1 MCETSCISTSYY
13 YLPCVKPVA
22 RQPFVLPEDLLD
34 TSDVVINVVIDE
46 IYIMLQ
52 ETRE

>member
-1 MCETSCISTSYY
+1 MCETSCIYTSY
-13 YLPCVKPVA
+13 YLPCVEPVA